1 MNKILKRSFVLFA
14 IIFAFSAGILLYYF
28 SLAVNGGDWATYP
41 ANKHIYSNGILT
53 KAGQITDRNG
63 TVLAETKDKKRVYN
77 KNADIRKATVHAV
90 GDLNGFVATGMHS
103 AYLKELCG
111 FDPINGVYNVSG
123 EGNNIELTLDSS
135 VSVTAY
141 KALGS
146 RAGTV
151 GVYNYKTG
159 EIICMVSTPTFDPA
173 SGDTPS
179 GKGVYVNRLLS
190 GVYAPGSIFK
200 LVTALSAMENLS
212 NVENMQF
219 SCRQGVTIAGE
230 WLSCLGN
237 HGKIGLDGALVHSCN
252 AFFAQTAL
260 ELGRKKLTATAEKVG
275 FNKTL
280 EMDGIKCA
288 ESKYVVSKSNDIDF
302 GWSGIGQHND
312 LVNPFQYLTFMG
324 GIANEG
330 KSITPYVVKKITTS
344 GGSTIKKASKSTN
357 RLMDEEQA
365 KALTEMMRNNVKK
378 NYGDWRFSG
387 LEVCGKTG
395 TAEVGDKSTPHSWF
409 VGFCNNPD
417 TPYAFTVIVENAG
430 AGNGAAT
437 AIASTVLKQARKV
450 SFD

>member
-1 MNKILKRSFVLFA
+1 MNRILKRSFALFA
-14 IIFAFSAGILLYYF
+14 IILAFLGGFLIYYF
-28 SLAVNGGDWATYP
+28 SLAVNGSDWATYP
-41 ANKHIYSNGILT
+41 ANKHIYSNGIIT

-63 TVLAETKDKKRVYN
+63 VVLAETKNGERVYN
-77 KNADIRKATVHAV
+77 NNSDIRKATVHAV

-103 AYLKELCG
+103 AYLEELCG
-111 FDPINGVYNVSG
+111 FDPVNGVYNLSG
-123 EGNNIELTLDSS
+123 KGNNIELTIDSS
-135 VSVTAY
+135 VSVAAY

-151 GVYNYKTG
+151 GIYNYKTG
-159 EIICMVSTPTFDPA
+159 EIICMASTPTFDPA
-173 SGDTPS
+173 SDKESS

-200 LVTALSAMENLS
+200 LVTALSALENLP
-212 NVENMQF
+212 NANEMQF
-219 SCRQGVTIAGE
+219 SCKRGVTIAGE

-237 HGKIGLDGALVHSCN
+237 HGGIGLDNALVHSCN

-280 EMDGIKCA
+280 KMDGIKCA
-288 ESKYVVSKSNDIDF
+288 ESKYEVSKSNDIDF

-324 GIANEG
+324 GIANDG

-344 GGSTIKKASKSTN
+344 GGSTIKKASKSSN
-357 RLMDEEQA
+357 RLMDEENA
-365 KALTEMMRNNVKK
+365 EILTKMMRNNVKK

-437 AIASTVLKQARKV
+437 SIAASVLKKLK
-450 SFD
+450 

>member
-1 MNKILKRSFVLFA
+1 MNRILKRSFALFA
-14 IIFAFSAGILLYYF
+14 IILAFLGGILIYYF
-28 SLAVNGGDWATYP
+28 SLAVNGSDWATYP
-41 ANKHIYSNGILT
+41 ANKHIYSNGIIT

-63 TVLAETKDKKRVYN
+63 VVLAETKNGERVYN
-77 KNADIRKATVHAV
+77 NNSDIRKATVHAV

-103 AYLKELCG
+103 AYLEELCG
-111 FDPINGVYNVSG
+111 FDPVNGVYNLSG
-123 EGNNIELTLDSS
+123 KGNNIELTIDSS
-135 VSVTAY
+135 VSVAAY

-151 GVYNYKTG
+151 GIYNYKTG
-159 EIICMVSTPTFDPA
+159 EIICMASTPTFDPA
-173 SGDTPS
+173 SDKEPS

-200 LVTALSAMENLS
+200 LVTALSALENLP
-212 NVENMQF
+212 NANEMQF
-219 SCRQGVTIAGE
+219 SCKRGVTIAGE

-237 HGKIGLDGALVHSCN
+237 HGGIGLDNALVHSCN

-280 EMDGIKCA
+280 KMDGIKCA
-288 ESKYVVSKSNDIDF
+288 ESKYEVSKSNDIDF

-324 GIANEG
+324 GIANDG

-344 GGSTIKKASKSTN
+344 GGSTIKKASKSSN
-357 RLMDEEQA
+357 RLMDEENA
-365 KALTEMMRNNVKK
+365 EILTKMMRNNVKK

-437 AIASTVLKQARKV
+437 SIAASVLKKLK
-450 SFD
+450 

>member
-14 IIFAFSAGILLYYF
+14 IILAFLGGILIYYF
-28 SLAVNGGDWATYP
+28 SLAVNGLDWATYP

-63 TVLAETKDKKRVYN
+63 IVLAETKNGERVYN
-77 KNADIRKATVHAV
+77 KDSDIRKATAHAV

-103 AYLKELCG
+103 AYLEELCG
-111 FDPINGVYNVSG
+111 LDPVNGVYNVSG
-123 EGNNIELTLDSS
+123 KGNNIELTIDSA
-135 VSVTAY
+135 VSVAAY

-151 GVYNYKTG
+151 GIYNYKTG
-159 EIICMVSTPTFDPA
+159 EIICMASTPTFDPA
-173 SGDTPS
+173 SDKEPS

-200 LVTALSAMENLS
+200 LVTALSALENLPDAS
-212 NVENMQF
+212 EMQF
-219 SCRQGVTIAGE
+219 SCNHGVTIAGE
-230 WLSCLGN
+230 WLSCLGK
-237 HGKIGLDGALVHSCN
+237 HGEIGLDNALVHSCN

-260 ELGRKKLTATAEKVG
+260 QLGRKKLTATAEKVG
-275 FNKTL
+275 FNKAL

-288 ESKYVVSKSNDIDF
+288 ESKYEVSKSNDIDF

-324 GIANEG
+324 GIANNG
-330 KSITPYVVKKITTS
+330 KSITPYVVKKITSS
-344 GGSTIKKASKSTN
+344 GGSTIKKASESST
-357 RLMDEEQA
+357 RLMDEENA
-365 KALTEMMRNNVKK
+365 EALTEMMRNNVKK

-437 AIASTVLKQARKV
+437 SIAASVLKKLK
-450 SFD
+450 

>member
-1 MNKILKRSFVLFA
+1 MNKILKRSFILFLV
-14 IIFAFSAGILLYYF
+14 IFAFAAGLLLYYI
-28 SLAVNGGDWATYP
+28 SLATKGDVWATYP
-41 ANKHIYSNGILT
+41 ANKHIYSDGILT

-63 TVLAETKDKKRVYN
+63 TVLAETKNGKRVYN

-111 FDPINGVYNVSG
+111 YDPINGVYNLSG
-123 EGNNIELTLDSS
+123 KGNNIELTIDSEI
-135 VSVTAY
+135 SVTAY

-151 GVYNYKTG
+151 GIYNYETG
-159 EIICMVSTPTFDPA
+159 EIICMASTPTFDPA
-173 SGDTPS
+173 SGETPS

-200 LVTALSAMENLS
+200 LVTALSALENLPDAKS
-212 NVENMQF
+212 IQF
-219 SCRQGVTIAGE
+219 SCKHGVTIAGE

-252 AFFAQTAL
+252 AYFAQTAL
-260 ELGRKKLTATAEKVG
+260 ELGKSRLTETAEKVG
-275 FNKTL
+275 FNKSL
-280 EMDGIKCA
+280 KMDGIKCA
-288 ESKYVVSKSNDIDF
+288 ESKYEVSASNDIDF

-324 GIANEG
+324 GIANGG
-330 KSITPYVVKKITTS
+330 KSVDPYLVKKITTS
-344 GGSTIKKASKSTN
+344 SGSTVKKASKSTT
-357 RLMDEEQA
+357 RLMDSNNAE
-365 KALTEMMRNNVKK
+365 ALTKMMRNNVKK

-437 AIASTVLKQARKV
+437 DIAAKVLKKLKA
-450 SFD
+450 F

>member
-1 MNKILKRSFVLFA
+1 MNKILKRSFVLFFV
-14 IIFAFSAGILLYYF
+14 ILAFVFGIVLYYV
-28 SLAVNGGDWATYP
+28 SLAVSGDSWVTYP
-41 ANKHIYSNGILT
+41 ANKHIYSNGVLI
-53 KAGQITDRNG
+53 KAGDITDKNG
-63 TVLAETKDKKRVYN
+63 VILAKTEDKKRIYN
-77 KNADIRKATVHAV
+77 EDSDIRKATVHAV

-111 FDPINGVYNVSG
+111 YDMVNGVYNLSG
-123 EGNNIELTLDSS
+123 KGNNIELTLDSNLC
-135 VSVTAY
+135 VTAY
-141 KALGS
+141 KALGN

-159 EIICMVSTPTFDPA
+159 EIVCMVSTPTFDPE
-173 SGDTPS
+173 SGITPD

-200 LVTALSAMENLS
+200 LVTALSALENLPDAKTM
-212 NVENMQF
+212 EF
-219 SCRQGVTIAGE
+219 SCSQGVTLAGE

-237 HGKIGLDGALVHSCN
+237 HKNTDLDNALIHSCN

-260 ELGRKKLTATAEKVG
+260 KLGRKKLTATAEKVG

-280 EMDGIKCA
+280 SMDGIKCA
-288 ESKYVVSKSNDIDF
+288 ESKYEVSSSNDIDF

-324 GIANEG
+324 GIANG
-330 KSITPYVVKKITTS
+330 GNSITPYLVKKITTD
-344 GGSTIKKASKSTN
+344 GGSTIQRASKNET
-357 RLMDEEQA
+357 RIMDEKNA
-365 KALTEMMRNNVKK
+365 AALTEMMRNNVKK
-378 NYGDWRFSG
+378 NYGDYRFSG

-409 VGFCNNPD
+409 VGFCNNSK

-437 AIASTVLKQARKV
+437 QIASTVLKKLK
-450 SFD
+450 

>member
-1 MNKILKRSFVLFA
+1 MNRILKRSFVLIFV
-14 IIFAFSAGILLYYF
+14 IFAFSAGILLYYF
-28 SLAVNGGDWATYP
+28 SLAVNSENWATYP

-63 TVLAETKDKKRVYN
+63 RVLAETKNGKRVYN
-77 KNADIRKATVHAV
+77 KNADVRKATVHAV

-111 FDPINGVYNVSG
+111 YDPINGVYNVSG
-123 EGNNIELTLDSS
+123 KGNNIALTIDSDIS
-135 VSVTAY
+135 VAAY
-141 KALGS
+141 KALGN

-151 GVYNYKTG
+151 GIYNYQTG
-159 EIICMVSTPTFDPA
+159 EIICMASTPTFDPA

-200 LVTALSAMENLS
+200 LVTALSALENLPDATD
-212 NVENMQF
+212 MQF
-219 SCRQGVTIAGE
+219 SCKQGVTIAGE

-260 ELGRKKLTATAEKVG
+260 TLDRKKLTATAEKVG
-275 FNKTL
+275 FNKSL
-280 EMDGIKCA
+280 KMDGIKCS
-288 ESKYVVSKSNDIDF
+288 ESKYEVSNSNDIDF

-324 GIANEG
+324 GIANKG
-330 KSITPYVVKKITTS
+330 KSVTPYLVEEITTHS
-344 GGSTIKKASKSTN
+344 GATVKKASKSST
-357 RLMDEEQA
+357 RLMDEENA
-365 KALTEMMRNNVKK
+365 EILTKMMRNNVKK

-409 VGFCNNPD
+409 VGFCNNPN

-437 AIASTVLKQARKV
+437 GIAATVLKKLK
-450 SFD
+450 

>member
-1 MNKILKRSFVLFA
+1 MNRILKRSFALFA
-14 IIFAFSAGILLYYF
+14 IILAFLGGILIYYF
-28 SLAVNGGDWATYP
+28 SLAVNGSDWATYP
-41 ANKHIYSNGILT
+41 ANKHIYSNGIIT

-63 TVLAETKDKKRVYN
+63 VVLAETKNGERVYN
-77 KNADIRKATVHAV
+77 NNSDIRKSTVHAV

-103 AYLKELCG
+103 AYLEELCG
-111 FDPINGVYNVSG
+111 FDPVNGVYNLSG
-123 EGNNIELTLDSS
+123 KGNNIELTIDSS
-135 VSVTAY
+135 VSVAAY

-151 GVYNYKTG
+151 GIYNYKTG
-159 EIICMVSTPTFDPA
+159 EIICMASTPTFDPA
-173 SGDTPS
+173 SDKESS

-200 LVTALSAMENLS
+200 LVTALSALENLP
-212 NVENMQF
+212 NANEMQF
-219 SCRQGVTIAGE
+219 SCKRGVTIAGE

-237 HGKIGLDGALVHSCN
+237 HGGIGLDNALVHSCN

-280 EMDGIKCA
+280 KMDGIKCA
-288 ESKYVVSKSNDIDF
+288 ESKYEVSKSNDIDF

-324 GIANEG
+324 GIANDG

-344 GGSTIKKASKSTN
+344 GGSTIKKASKSSN
-357 RLMDEEQA
+357 RLMDEENA
-365 KALTEMMRNNVKK
+365 EILTKMMRNNVKK

-437 AIASTVLKQARKV
+437 SIAASVLKKLK
-450 SFD
+450 

>member
-1 MNKILKRSFVLFA
+1 MNRILKRSYLLIA
-14 IIFAFSAGILLYYF
+14 IIAAFCAGILLYYF
-28 SLAVNGGDWATYP
+28 SLAVSGDDWATYP
-41 ANKHIYSNGILT
+41 ANKHIYSNGVLT

-63 TVLAETKDKKRVYN
+63 TVLAETKNKKRVYN
-77 KNADIRKATVHAV
+77 SSADIRKATVHTV

-111 FDPINGVYNVSG
+111 YDAVNGVYNLSG
-123 EGNNIELTLDSS
+123 EGNNIELTLDSKLC
-135 VSVTAY
+135 VTAY
-141 KALGS
+141 KALGN

-151 GVYNYKTG
+151 GIYNYKTG
-159 EIICMVSTPTFDPA
+159 EIVCMVSTPTFDPEA
-173 SGDTPS
+173 LETPN

-200 LVTALSAMENLS
+200 LVTALSALENLPDA
-212 NVENMQF
+212 NQMQF
-219 SCRQGVTIAGE
+219 SCKQGVTIAGE

-260 ELGRKKLTATAEKVG
+260 RLDRSKLTSTAEKVG
-275 FNKTL
+275 FNKAL
-280 EMDGIKCA
+280 KMDGIQCS
-288 ESKYVVSKSNDIDF
+288 ESKYEVSSSNDIDF

-324 GIANEG
+324 GIANGG
-330 KSITPYVVKKITTS
+330 KSVNPYVIKKITSS
-344 GGSTIKKASKSTN
+344 GGTTIKKAHKSETK
-357 RLMDEEQA
+357 LMDKENA
-365 KALTEMMRNNVKK
+365 DTLTQMMRNNVKK

-409 VGFCNNPD
+409 VGFCNNEN

-437 AIASTVLKQARKV
+437 SIAATVLKQLK
-450 SFD
+450 

>member
-1 MNKILKRSFVLFA
+1 MNKILKRSFVLFFV
-14 IIFAFSAGILLYYF
+14 IFAFTAGILLYYF
-28 SLAVNGGDWATYP
+28 SLATKGDDWATYP
-41 ANKHIYSNGILT
+41 ANKHIYSNGVLT
-53 KAGQITDRNG
+53 KAGQITDRKG
-63 TVLAETKDKKRVYN
+63 TVLAETKNGKRVYN
-77 KNADIRKATVHAV
+77 KSSDIRKATVHAV

-111 FDPINGVYNVSG
+111 YDSINGVYNVSG
-123 EGNNIELTLDSS
+123 EGNNIELTIDSDIS
-135 VSVTAY
+135 VAAY

-151 GVYNYKTG
+151 GIYNYQTG
-159 EIICMVSTPTFDPA
+159 EIICMASTPTFDPA
-173 SGDTPS
+173 SDTEPN

-200 LVTALSAMENLS
+200 LVTALSALENLS
-212 NVENMQF
+212 NPTDMQF
-219 SCRQGVTIAGE
+219 SCKQGVTIAGE

-260 ELGRKKLTATAEKVG
+260 ELGRSKLTATAEKVG

-280 EMDGIKCA
+280 KMDGIKCA
-288 ESKYVVSKSNDIDF
+288 ESKYEVSKSNDIDF

-324 GIANEG
+324 GIANNG
-330 KSITPYVVKKITTS
+330 KSITPYLVKKITSS
-344 GGSTIKKASKSTN
+344 GGATVKKASKSTT
-357 RLMDEEQA
+357 RLMSEENA
-365 KALTEMMRNNVKK
+365 ETLTNMMRNNVKK

-409 VGFCNNPD
+409 VGFCNNSN
-417 TPYAFTVIVENAG
+417 TPYAFVVIVENAG

-437 AIASTVLKQARKV
+437 QIAATVLKKLK
-450 SFD
+450 

>member
-1 MNKILKRSFVLFA
+1 MNRILKRSFVLFLV
-14 IIFAFSAGILLYYF
+14 IFAFTAGIILYYF
-28 SLAVNGGDWATYP
+28 SLATKGDVWATYP
-41 ANKHIYSNGILT
+41 ANKHLYSDGILT

-63 TVLAETKDKKRVYN
+63 TVLAETKNSKRVYN
-77 KNADIRKATVHAV
+77 ENADIRKATVHAV

-111 FDPINGVYNVSG
+111 YDPVNGVYNLSG
-123 EGNNIELTLDSS
+123 KGNNIELTIDSE
-135 VSVTAY
+135 VSVAAY

-151 GVYNYKTG
+151 GIYNYETG
-159 EIICMVSTPTFDPA
+159 EIICMASTPTFDPA
-173 SGDTPS
+173 SSEAPS

-200 LVTALSAMENLS
+200 LVTALSALENLPDAKS
-212 NVENMQF
+212 IQF
-219 SCRQGVTIAGE
+219 SCKHGVTIAGE

-260 ELGRKKLTATAEKVG
+260 ELGKSKLTATAEKVG
-275 FNKTL
+275 FNKAL
-280 EMDGIKCA
+280 KMDGIKCA
-288 ESKYVVSKSNDIDF
+288 ESKYEVSASNDIDF

-324 GIANEG
+324 GIANGG
-330 KSITPYVVKKITTS
+330 KSVNPYLVKEITSSEGNRIS
-344 GGSTIKKASKSTN
+344 KASKSTT
-357 RLMDEEQA
+357 RLMDEENA
-365 KALTEMMRNNVKK
+365 EALTEMMRNNVKK

-437 AIASTVLKQARKV
+437 DIAAKVLKKLKA
-450 SFD
+450 S

>member
-1 MNKILKRSFVLFA
+1 MNRILKRSFALFA
-14 IIFAFSAGILLYYF
+14 IILAFLGGILIYYF
-28 SLAVNGGDWATYP
+28 SLAVNGSDWATYP
-41 ANKHIYSNGILT
+41 ANKHIYSNGIIT

-63 TVLAETKDKKRVYN
+63 VVLAETKNGERVYN
-77 KNADIRKATVHAV
+77 NNSDIRKATVHAV

-103 AYLKELCG
+103 AYLEELCG
-111 FDPINGVYNVSG
+111 FDPVNGVYNLSG
-123 EGNNIELTLDSS
+123 KGNNIELTIDSS
-135 VSVTAY
+135 VSVAAY

-151 GVYNYKTG
+151 GIYNYKTG
-159 EIICMVSTPTFDPA
+159 EIICMASTPTFDPA
-173 SGDTPS
+173 SDKESS

-200 LVTALSAMENLS
+200 LVTALSALENLP
-212 NVENMQF
+212 NANEMQF
-219 SCRQGVTIAGE
+219 SCKRGVTIAGE

-237 HGKIGLDGALVHSCN
+237 HGGIGLDNALVHSCN

-280 EMDGIKCA
+280 KMDGIKCA
-288 ESKYVVSKSNDIDF
+288 ESKYEVSKSNDIDF

-324 GIANEG
+324 GIANDG

-344 GGSTIKKASKSTN
+344 GGSTIKKASKSSN
-357 RLMDEEQA
+357 RLMDEENA
-365 KALTEMMRNNVKK
+365 EILTKMMRNNVKK

-437 AIASTVLKQARKV
+437 SIAASVLKKLK
-450 SFD
+450 